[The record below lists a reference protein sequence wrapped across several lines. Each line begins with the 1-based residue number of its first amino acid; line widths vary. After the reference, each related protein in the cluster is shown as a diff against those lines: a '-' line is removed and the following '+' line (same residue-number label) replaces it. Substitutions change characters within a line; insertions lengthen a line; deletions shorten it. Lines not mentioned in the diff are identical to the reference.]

1 MSIGFLKS
9 GALIGAILALSA
21 CGQKEISYVADVQ
34 PVIKQYCLD
43 CHSEGGDGYQ
53 KSGLL
58 MGSYDSLM
66 KGTRFGSI
74 VKPGDSLSSVLIMLV
89 EGRADPSIS
98 MPHGKDPLP
107 REKIDL
113 LKQWVEQGAKNN

>member
-21 CGQKEISYVADVQ
+21 CGQKEISYAADVQ